1 MIRLLIA
8 LLLLPSMAL
17 AAIPDCY
24 RHQELEL
31 RLRQQYQESKTQFG
45 LTDTGHLMELF
56 ITESGST
63 WTMVLTDPDGTACLL
78 ASGEHWMKIAD
89 KDEEL

>member
-8 LLLLPSMAL
+8 LLLLPSMAN

-31 RLRQQYQESKTQFG
+31 LLQQRHQESLDQFG
-45 LTDTGHLMELF
+45 LTVTGQLMELF
-56 ITESGST
+56 TTEDGST
-63 WTMVLTDPDGTACLL
+63 WTMVLTDPDGTACLV
-78 ASGEHWMKIAD
+78 AAGEHWMKIAD